1 MKYIVFG
8 QPQCNYC
15 IRALNLLRVKQV
27 RHEYIDIRKDTAAFK
42 YIVETEGHKTVP
54 QVYTEDAVGIRDY
67 IGGSDDLVEHFIS
80 LTNSYG
86 A

>member
-15 IRALNLLRVKQV
+15 IRALNLLRVKRV
-27 RHEYIDIRKDTAAFK
+27 AHEYIDIRKDREAFK

-54 QVYTEDAVGIRDY
+54 QVYTEDALGIRDY
-67 IGGSDDLVEHFIS
+67 IGGSDDLVEHFKKIS
-80 LTNSYG
+80 H
-86 A
+86 